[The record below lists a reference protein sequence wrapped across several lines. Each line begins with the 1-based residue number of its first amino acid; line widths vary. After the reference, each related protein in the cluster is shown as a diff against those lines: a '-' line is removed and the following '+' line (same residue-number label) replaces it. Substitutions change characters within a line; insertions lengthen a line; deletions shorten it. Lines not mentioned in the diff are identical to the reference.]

1 MKKTFV
7 TNMPNHIGSFLKASK
22 CFSKL
27 GVNITRVS
35 YNKAVDS
42 HTLFIDVDG
51 EQSQLEKATETLKE
65 IGYLSNEQEN
75 SKIVLLEFRLE
86 DRPGSVTDVL
96 ELIYKF
102 SLNISYISSQENGS
116 GYQFFKMGLYV
127 NDDCALNDFL
137 AQAQKLC
144 EVKIINYNNAE
155 KVFDNSL
162 FYNAYVDGLVK
173 TMALDRQKKED
184 LLVNV
189 NLAMQTLDETG
200 LSPYKTFDSINK
212 FAELLAGS
220 KGENFKPRIT
230 KHVISNNTTITL
242 IEPDC
247 GSNTAIIESYG
258 ERIFIDSGYACYK
271 NEMLKLFKSLVPD
284 FKNETILLTHADV
297 DHAGLLGEFRKV
309 IASQRTAECLFAEKD
324 GLLGFRESNLLHK
337 PYINICKIL
346 TEYKAVEKDKVCPT
360 WSKSSLSSPL
370 ERIGDF
376 TVGELT
382 FEVYEGSGGHLA
394 GEIILIDKKHKI
406 AFTGDV
412 FINVHGLTETQA
424 NYNKYAPILMTSVD
438 TDKDLCALER
448 SEFIKKLDGGVWS
461 IFGGHGGKKEYLS
474 QNGEIVLTD
483 VNEAIV
489 KIDKNAKKDG

>member
-42 HTLFIDVDG
+42 HTLFIDVEG
-51 EQSQLEKATETLKE
+51 EQSQLEKATEMLKG

-86 DRPGSVTDVL
+86 DCPGSVTAVL
-96 ELIYKF
+96 ELINNY

-116 GYQFFKMGLYV
+116 KYQFFKMGLYV
-127 NDDCALNDFL
+127 NDPSILDDFL
-137 AQAQKLC
+137 VQARKLC
-144 EVKIINYNNAE
+144 EVRIINYNNTE
-155 KVFDNSL
+155 RVFDNSL
-162 FYNAYVDGLVK
+162 FYNSYVDGLVK
-173 TMALDRQKKED
+173 TMALDPQRKED

-200 LSPYKTFDSINK
+200 LSPYKTFDSISR
-212 FAELLAGS
+212 FAELLAKS

-230 KHVISNNTTITL
+230 KHAITKNTSITL

-247 GSNTAIIESYG
+247 GSNTAIIESLG
-258 ERIFIDSGYACYK
+258 ERIFVDSGYACYK
-271 NEMLKLFKSLVPD
+271 KEMLKLFKTLIPD
-284 FKNETILLTHADV
+284 FENEKILLTHADV
-297 DHAGLLGEFRKV
+297 DHAGLLSEFDQV
-309 IASQRTAECLFAEKD
+309 IASQKTAECLFSEAD
-324 GLLGFRESNLLHK
+324 NSMGFRESNVLHK

-346 TEYKAVEKDKVCPT
+346 TEYKAVEKDKVRPS
-360 WSKSSLSSPL
+360 WNKSNLEFPL

-376 TVGELT
+376 TVGELN
-382 FEVYEGSGGHLA
+382 FEVYEGKGGHLS
-394 GEIILIDKKHKI
+394 GEIILIEQTHKI

-412 FINVHGLTETQA
+412 FINVHGLTENQA

-438 TDKDLCALER
+438 TDKNLCALER
-448 SEFIKKLDGGVWS
+448 AEFIKKLSGGEWS
-461 IFGGHGGKKEYLS
+461 IFGGHGGKKEYR
-474 QNGEIVLTD
+474 V
-483 VNEAIV
+483 
-489 KIDKNAKKDG
+489 